1 MLLGE
6 FGVGDVVA
14 VGGEGT
20 GGDDEAVAVLQVE
33 GDAAETG
40 RSEHVAVGGGTDGVE
55 THRGEDVPSGHL
67 TGIVVAGKTARGVVV
82 LSVED
87 VGDTLDGLVAPA
99 NEVVEI
105 GYLVTGLVA
114 MPVEIVVEEGVE
126 LGLELLRT
134 AEVRDETFDVV
145 GDVPGV
151 VAGGGLCQ
159 PWLTRI
165 EN

>member
-14 VGGEGT
+14 VGGEGI
-20 GGDDEAVAVLQVE
+20 GGDDETMAVLQVE

-40 RSEHVAVGGGTDGVE
+40 RSEHVAVGGRTDGVE
-55 THRGEDVPSGHL
+55 THRGEDVPGGHL
-67 TGIVVAGKTARGVVV
+67 TSIVVAGETARGVVV
-82 LSVED
+82 LGIED
-87 VGDTLDGLVAPA
+87 VSDTLDGFIAPA

-126 LGLELLRT
+126 LSLELLR
-134 AEVRDETFDVV
+134 ASEVRDETFDVV

-159 PWLTRI
+159 PRLTRS
-165 EN
+165 EK